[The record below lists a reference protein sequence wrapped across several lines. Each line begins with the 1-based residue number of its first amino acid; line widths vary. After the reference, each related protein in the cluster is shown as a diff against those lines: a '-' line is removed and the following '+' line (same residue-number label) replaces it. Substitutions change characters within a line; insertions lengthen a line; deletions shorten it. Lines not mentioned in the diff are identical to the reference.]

1 MFSGMHRRRRN
12 GQKTR
17 RSPLRKGNHCNVEEK
32 DDKAKVKEI
41 SNRWYQVSH
50 FLSIFPC
57 YLQWCSGHHSKR
69 RKMILMSLFVS
80 LIYGFSTLALIQ
92 MKEQYRPDPNTFP
105 TVVDVSQLLHIQSNF
120 NLKRRKVLHGE
131 KLAPMANMNSVDY
144 GDIHFKIPVSQRV
157 IPDEIDEEIYAE
169 VNIVKHYDFNYKAH
183 CEDVSWV
190 KDIHYTCN
198 QFHELDLTKIHTQT
212 DLLDSN
218 DADIVYSSH
227 GYYRDVWKVLN
238 VSHTLSAQGY
248 NTGYNNHQ
256 NAESSNVLH
265 EDAIMALKTLKL
277 MHNVTE
283 ASMAEIAQEALIME
297 KLTSSPKIMNVYSY
311 CATSLAAEFLPNE
324 IQSKIVPG
332 SGSTRTKSEKEQLI
346 KNEFTP
352 REKLEVVLAM
362 AESLA
367 VLHGY
372 KDGVIVHN
380 DVQPCQWLERYR
392 PSHQDSTIHIDS
404 KHLVLGDFN
413 RATILRWNKEKQAYC
428 KYRTGEAFGTY
439 RSPEEYKQDALNEKI
454 DIFSL
459 GNNIYALLTSLW
471 IFPNDEDEVAQGKL
485 MNGEL
490 SAIDETFSLSSPEE
504 KLLVEI
510 MQQCWRYDSAERID
524 AFEIV
529 KLLREFLE
537 K

>member
-1 MFSGMHRRRRN
+1 M
-12 GQKTR
+12 
-17 RSPLRKGNHCNVEEK
+17 L
-32 DDKAKVKEI
+32 
-41 SNRWYQVSH
+41 
-50 FLSIFPC
+50 
-57 YLQWCSGHHSKR
+57 
-69 RKMILMSLFVS
+69 LFAS
-80 LIYGFSTLALIQ
+80 LIYGFTTLANIR
-92 MKEQYRPDPNTFP
+92 MKEKYRSHHQTFP
-105 TVVDVSQLLHIQSNF
+105 TVVDVSQLVHMQSKF
-120 NLKRRKVLHGE
+120 NLKRRQVLHGE
-131 KLAPMANMNSVDY
+131 KLAPMANMNLVDH

-157 IPDEIDEEIYAE
+157 IPNETDEEIYAE
-169 VNIVKHYDFNYKAH
+169 VEIIKHFDFNYKAH

-190 KDIHYTCN
+190 KDYHYTCN
-198 QFHELDLTKIHTQT
+198 QFHELDLAKIHAQS

-238 VSHTLSAQGY
+238 ASHTFSAQGY
-248 NTGYNNHQ
+248 NIGYNQHQ
-256 NAESSNVLH
+256 NDESSNEFH
-265 EDAIMALKTLKL
+265 KDAIMALKTLKL
-277 MHNVTE
+277 IHNVTQ

-332 SGSTRTKSEKEQLI
+332 SGKSEKEQRI
-346 KNEFTP
+346 TNKFTP
-352 REKLEVVLAM
+352 REKLEIVLAM

-367 VLHGY
+367 VLHGF

-392 PSHQDSTIHIDS
+392 SSHEDSTIHIDS

-413 RATILRWNKEKQAYC
+413 RASILRWNEEKQSYC

-471 IFPNDEDEVAQGKL
+471 VFPNDQDEVARGKL

-490 SAIDETFSLSSPEE
+490 SVIDETYSLSSPEE

-510 MQQCWRYDSAERID
+510 MQQCWRYDPAERID

-529 KLLREFLE
+529 RLLREFLE
-537 K
+537 N